1 MHKSPQNYACRLNS
15 ILSKRLIHVD
25 STIPAGRSA
34 ISRYICIEK
43 QGKPKTAAL
52 QPSRDRVLESAIF
65 YPFSSTRIIVFKFN
79 QEFSIET
86 FDQSRKNLIIKGKYT
101 LKPKKILDI
110 SFIFEYLLYLFFH
123 FISHLCFYFIL
134 CIKLLGILGDFVK

>member
-1 MHKSPQNYACRLNS
+1 MYRK
-15 ILSKRLIHVD
+15 
-25 STIPAGRSA
+25 AG
-34 ISRYICIEK
+34 ETNE
-43 QGKPKTAAL
+43 TAAL

-65 YPFSSTRIIVFKFN
+65 YPFSSTRIIVFKFD

-101 LKPKKILDI
+101 LKPMKILDI